1 MIGHPTDFRHTAHVG
16 SSDFLSMSSNTTN
29 VLQRQMCS
37 KGDYE
42 APSINVPH
50 ISNARSLDEI
60 RRK

>member
-1 MIGHPTDFRHTAHVG
+1 
-16 SSDFLSMSSNTTN
+16 MSGGVTTN

-42 APSINVPH
+42 TATSLNVPH
-50 ISNARSLDEI
+50 IMNARSLDEI